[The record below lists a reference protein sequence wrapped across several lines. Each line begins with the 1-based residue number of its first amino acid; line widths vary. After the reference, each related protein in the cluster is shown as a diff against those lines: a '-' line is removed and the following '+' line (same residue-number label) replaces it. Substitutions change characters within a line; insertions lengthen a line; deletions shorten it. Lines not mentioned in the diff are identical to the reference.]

1 MLWETKNIIMIIKT
15 RKGDVQR
22 KWRHSDMHWGTKSK
36 RSSPFSGRE
45 SSIHRKEGKEVEG
58 RNRAA
63 FHFLPRQWHSFLF
76 SFCAPPQESSP
87 FSHIHFP
94 LLTTRVGKFPQTNP
108 SSWVS
113 RCHSVSCQRT
123 LLTTAWG
130 IRPIQLMS
138 SYWRRDVPSIEN
150 LVFLLFAFSAKRKK
164 KPQIGRKKR
173 IKEKPVSVCESTHV
187 YVCVTKWLCFFVT
200 DANKKDLGSL
210 CPGGFKGGRNM
221 WPVGPLGCL
230 ARLGEKVGRKIKW
243 NGDKLSRACE
253 FRQET
258 GEWFEL
264 DAVWAILEWYWL
276 INCSWKHLKRRRRKE
291 FLENV
296 LPHPGICSSRGGK
309 GGFFSP
315 YLWTGLSRVAS
326 EECFK
331 CVCVSL
337 HSFLYL
343 IV

>member
-1 MLWETKNIIMIIKT
+1 MFHRREDTTVCTGVPRVN
-15 RKGDVQR
+15 
-22 KWRHSDMHWGTKSK
+22 
-36 RSSPFSGRE
+36 SPPSPPSGLE
-45 SSIHRKEGKEVEG
+45 SSICRKEGKEVEG

-76 SFCAPPQESSP
+76 SFCTPPQESSP

-94 LLTTRVGKFPQTNP
+94 LLTTRVGKFLQTNP

-113 RCHSVSCQRT
+113 RCCSVSCQRT

-164 KPQIGRKKR
+164 KPQIGEKKKR
-173 IKEKPVSVCESTHV
+173 KTCFHV
-187 YVCVTKWLCFFVT
+187 LEHAYVRLRYKITVLVRNRCKQERSGKSWPWKIRGARMCCWF
-200 DANKKDLGSL
+200 
-210 CPGGFKGGRNM
+210 GFLIGL
-221 WPVGPLGCL
+221 VGLL
-230 ARLGEKVGRKIKW
+230 ARWGERVRRKIRW
-243 NGDKLSRACE
+243 NGEKLSRACK

-276 INCSWKHLKRRRRKE
+276 INYSW
-291 FLENV
+291 
-296 LPHPGICSSRGGK
+296 
-309 GGFFSP
+309 
-315 YLWTGLSRVAS
+315 
-326 EECFK
+326 
-331 CVCVSL
+331 
-337 HSFLYL
+337 
-343 IV
+343 

>member
-1 MLWETKNIIMIIKT
+1 
-15 RKGDVQR
+15 
-22 KWRHSDMHWGTKSK
+22 MHRGPRVNSAP
-36 RSSPFSGRE
+36 PFSGRE

-58 RNRAA
+58 RNRAV
-63 FHFLPRQWHSFLF
+63 FHFLPCQWHSFLF
-76 SFCAPPQESSP
+76 SFCTPPQESSP

-113 RCHSVSCQRT
+113 RCRSVSCQRT

-164 KPQIGRKKR
+164 KPQIGRKKKNKRKTCFRVREHTCVCLRYKMTVLFHNRCKQERSGKSLPWR
-173 IKEKPVSVCESTHV
+173 IQR
-187 YVCVTKWLCFFVT
+187 
-200 DANKKDLGSL
+200 
-210 CPGGFKGGRNM
+210 GRNM
-221 WPVGPLGCL
+221 WLVGPLGCL
-230 ARLGEKVGRKIKW
+230 ARLGERVGRKIKW
-243 NGDKLSRACE
+243 NGDKLSRACK

-276 INCSWKHLKRRRRKE
+276 MNCSWKHLNRRRRKE

-296 LPHPGICSSRGGK
+296 LPHTGICSSEVARED
-309 GGFFSP
+309 SSH
-315 YLWTGLSRVAS
+315 LICGLA
-326 EECFK
+326 
-331 CVCVSL
+331 
-337 HSFLYL
+337 
-343 IV
+343 